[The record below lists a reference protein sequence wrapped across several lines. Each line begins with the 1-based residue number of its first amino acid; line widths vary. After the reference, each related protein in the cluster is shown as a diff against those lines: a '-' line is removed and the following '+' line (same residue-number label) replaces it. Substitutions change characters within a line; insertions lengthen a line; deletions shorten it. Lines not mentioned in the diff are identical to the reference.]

1 MVCGPTWVHEL
12 VESRLHTT
20 GIDALPSKSQGQ
32 AQHMTQTVQG
42 RRVAVTGAASGIG
55 AATARKLMADGWRVA
70 CLDRNIEGARAT
82 AGDRGIAVLIDV
94 ADEASTAAAFA
105 RVREAFGGLDA
116 LVTAAGVI
124 ETTPFLDTTVEQFR
138 RLFDI
143 NVIGSFLSVREGAKL
158 MQPGSRICMVASIS
172 SYTGG
177 GYVATGAY
185 ATSKGAVLTMMKSCA
200 RALGDK
206 GIAVNAVAPGFID
219 TPFVA
224 SAMSDPVGRAQVVAA
239 VGKVGHGGTDCRSG
253 GLADLA
259 ERRLRARRHADR
271 GRRHPHALILG

>member
-1 MVCGPTWVHEL
+1 MPNI
-12 VESRLHTT
+12 SRHR
-20 GIDALPSKSQGQ
+20 Q
-32 AQHMTQTVQG
+32 AEPVQG
-42 RRVAVTGAASGIG
+42 LRVAVTGAASGIG
-55 AATARKLMADGWRVA
+55 AATARHLQALGWRVV
-70 CLDRNIEGARAT
+70 CLDRNVIGARGT
-82 AGDRGIAVLIDV
+82 AGADGVAIEIDV
-94 ADEASTAAAFA
+94 ADEASTIRAFNEAAGAW
-105 RVREAFGGLDA
+105 GGLDA

-124 ETTPFLDTTVEQFR
+124 ETTPFFETSVAQFR

-143 NVIGSFLSVREGAKL
+143 NVIGSFLSVREAAKHMQRGA
-158 MQPGSRICMVASIS
+158 RICMIASIS

-224 SAMSDPVGRAQVVAA
+224 SAMNDPVRRKEVEAA
-239 VGKVGHGGTDCRSG
+239 VGRVGTPEQIAECCAWLISPAADFVHGSTLIADG
-253 GLADLA
+253 G
-259 ERRLRARRHADR
+259 
-271 GRRHPHALILG
+271 ILMR

>member
-1 MVCGPTWVHEL
+1 M
-12 VESRLHTT
+12 T
-20 GIDALPSKSQGQ
+20 G
-32 AQHMTQTVQG
+32 G

-55 AATARKLMADGWRVA
+55 AATARLLAERGWRVA
-70 CLDRNIEGARAT
+70 CLDRDIDGARRT
-82 AGDRGIAVLIDV
+82 AADHGLAVQVDV
-94 ADEASTAAAFA
+94 AKEAEVVEAFA
-105 RVREAFGGLDA
+105 RVAEAFGGLDA

-124 ETTPFLDTTVEQFR
+124 ETVPFLETTPEQFR

-143 NVIGSFLSVREGAKL
+143 NVIGSFLSVREGAKA
-158 MQPGSRICMVASIS
+158 MQAGARVCMLASIS

-200 RALGDK
+200 RALGER

-224 SAMSDPVGRAQVVAA
+224 SAMSDPARRRQVEAA
-239 VGKVGHGGTDCRSG
+239 VGKVGRPEQIAETIAWLVSPEAEFVHGETVIADG
-253 GLADLA
+253 GVLM
-259 ERRLRARRHADR
+259 R
-271 GRRHPHALILG
+271 

>member
-1 MVCGPTWVHEL
+1 V
-12 VESRLHTT
+12 S
-20 GIDALPSKSQGQ
+20 
-32 AQHMTQTVQG
+32 

-55 AATARKLMADGWRVA
+55 AATARLLAARGWRVA
-70 CLDRNIEGARAT
+70 CLDRDIEGARRT
-82 AGDRGIAVLIDV
+82 ADDQGLAIQVDV
-94 ADEASTAAAFA
+94 ADEGQVVAAFA
-105 RVREAFGGLDA
+105 KVAEAFGGLDA

-124 ETTPFLDTTVEQFR
+124 ETVPFLETTPEQFR

-143 NVIGSFLSVREGAKL
+143 NVIGSFLSVREGAKA
-158 MQPGSRICMVASIS
+158 MQAGARVCMLASIS

-200 RALGDK
+200 RALGER

-224 SAMSDPVGRAQVVAA
+224 SAMNDPVRRPKVEAA
-239 VGKVGHGGTDCRSG
+239 VGKVGKPEQIAETIAWLVSPEADFIHGETLIADG
-253 GLADLA
+253 GVLM
-259 ERRLRARRHADR
+259 R
-271 GRRHPHALILG
+271 

>member
-1 MVCGPTWVHEL
+1 
-12 VESRLHTT
+12 
-20 GIDALPSKSQGQ
+20 
-32 AQHMTQTVQG
+32 MTNA
-42 RRVAVTGAASGIG
+42 RRAAVTGAASGIG
-55 AATARKLMADGWRVA
+55 AATARRLMADGWRVA
-70 CLDRNIEGARAT
+70 CLDRDIAGARVT
-82 AGDRGIAVLIDV
+82 AGDDGLAIELDV
-94 ADEASTAAAFA
+94 ADEAASIRAFA
-105 RVREAFGGLDA
+105 QLGETWGGLDA

-124 ETTPFLDTTVEQFR
+124 ETVPFLETTPAQFR

-143 NVIGSFLSVREGAKL
+143 NVIGSFLTVREASKQ
-158 MQPGSRICMVASIS
+158 MAAGSRICMIASIS

-224 SAMSDPVGRAQVVAA
+224 SAMSDPVRRQEVVKA
-239 VGKVGHGGTDCRSG
+239 VGKVGTAEQIAECAAWLVSPAASFVHGATLIADG
-253 GLADLA
+253 G
-259 ERRLRARRHADR
+259 
-271 GRRHPHALILG
+271 ILMR

>member
-1 MVCGPTWVHEL
+1 MSG
-12 VESRLHTT
+12 
-20 GIDALPSKSQGQ
+20 A
-32 AQHMTQTVQG
+32 

-55 AATARKLMADGWRVA
+55 AATANLLAAKGWRVA
-70 CLDRNIEGARAT
+70 CLDRDLEGARRT
-82 AGDRGIAVLIDV
+82 AGEQGLAVQVDV
-94 ADEASTAAAFA
+94 ADEAEVVRAFA
-105 RVREAFGGLDA
+105 EAAEAFGGLDG

-124 ETTPFLDTTVEQFR
+124 ETVPFLETTPEQFR

-143 NVIGSFLSVREGAKL
+143 NVIGSFLSVREGAKA
-158 MQPGSRICMVASIS
+158 MQPGGRVCMVASIS

-200 RALGDK
+200 RALGER

-224 SAMSDPVGRAQVVAA
+224 SAMNDPVRRPKVEAA
-239 VGKVGHGGTDCRSG
+239 VGKVGKAEQIAETIAWLISPEADFIHGETLIADG
-253 GLADLA
+253 GVLM
-259 ERRLRARRHADR
+259 R
-271 GRRHPHALILG
+271 